1 MYVYVGVYTH
11 LEYQRIFLSA
21 DSTSWR
27 QSVREYKAST
37 VLMALPSRKEKKV
50 NLTNVAEN
58 FDDNY
63 REVFF
68 SLNLMFLFN
77 LTNINLT
84 FG

>member
-1 MYVYVGVYTH
+1 
-11 LEYQRIFLSA
+11 
-21 DSTSWR
+21 
-27 QSVREYKAST
+27 
-37 VLMALPSRKEKKV
+37 MALPSRKEKKV